1 MKKFYLPMETIRVTQ
16 NYNGGRSHYNH
27 SHGDKKDY
35 PIDLAGAD
43 GGQSCIF
50 IPEGINMRVTAIKGV
65 GNNVTNT
72 IWLVSTEKVKT
83 PTFIDYVFMTITHW
97 NDNCKTSKYKVGD
110 IVKGGEIVGWE
121 GTDGADANH
130 LHVVFGR
137 GSSNSWTQNNKGS
150 WVITG
155 DTKKPEE
162 VCYIYDKF
170 STVADTNGINFEHT
184 DNIDFEEEKPVI
196 TGTKQLFFDE
206 NGWFGFGDNHENI
219 GKIAEFMYKTFPK
232 YTNKKA
238 LGCYYGKYIMASIK
252 EFQKRTGLLQ
262 DGNVGPM
269 TLSKLKEYGFK
280 Y

>member
-1 MKKFYLPMETIRVTQ
+1 MDKFYLPMETIRITQ
-16 NYNGGRSHYNH
+16 NYNGKTSHYNH
-27 SHGDKKDY
+27 SNGTPKDY
-35 PIDLAGAD
+35 PIDMAGAD

-50 IPEGINMRVTAIKGV
+50 APTDMEVTAIKGV

-72 IWLVSTEKVKT
+72 IWLVSTNKVKT
-83 PTFIDYVFMTITHW
+83 PTFIDKVFMTITHW

-110 IVKGGEIVGWE
+110 IIKKGEIIGWE
-121 GTDGADANH
+121 GTDGATANH

-137 GSSNSWTQNNKGS
+137 GYSNSWTQNNKGS
-150 WVITG
+150 WVIVG
-155 DTKKPEE
+155 ETKKPEE

-170 STVADTNGINFEHT
+170 SATDDTCDIEFEHT
-184 DNIDFEEEKPVI
+184 DNDIFEEVSENN
-196 TGTKQLFFDE
+196 QSFFDE

-219 GKIAEFMYKTFPK
+219 GKIAEFMYKTFPA

-262 DGNVGPM
+262 DGNVGAM